1 MRGQFYI
8 ILVVLFLQFPSGF
21 GLQAQTNVRVGIY
34 QNEPLVFTDSD
45 GVVKGIYI
53 DILNYIAKIE
63 GWQIEY
69 IAGSWEECISRLE
82 KGKINLLAAI
92 AYSEERSKRYRFN
105 SETLVTNW
113 AQIYT
118 QKNSQI
124 QSLLDL
130 KGKKIAVLNG
140 DIYYQIFKRVD
151 KSFKIKPV
159 FVEVD
164 VYDDILKLLDSRVVD
179 AGIVS
184 RIYGMYHEKDY
195 QITKSPINFSPVELR
210 FAAPKGL
217 SGFIIDSIDRHLR
230 EQKKVQHSV
239 YYRSL
244 NLWMEGVHKLVF
256 PGWLKPFW
264 VLSFIAGLLA
274 LLTGGTLILRWQV
287 RVRTDALRESIAA
300 RERIDSELRIAH
312 EIQMDLVPKVFPP
325 FPDRSEFDLYAV
337 LEPAKQVGGDFYD
350 FFFIDPQ
357 RLCFLI
363 GDVSDKGVPAALLMA
378 RTKTLIKSAAKGR
391 IGPDQILDIVNKEV
405 SINNDLFM
413 FVTVFCGILKT
424 DTGEVWYTNAGHNS
438 PLMVYPLE
446 DPEYLAG
453 TGSTALG
460 IDVDSTFKK
469 ANIVL
474 KSGYTL
480 FMYTDG
486 VTEAFNRDEETFSE
500 QRLIQALSSYRK
512 ASTRQMVLSILKK
525 IKIFSG
531 DMPQTDDIAILALK
545 FTPAEVQ
552 THEQDIYSKK

>member
-1 MRGQFYI
+1 MSRRFYI
-8 ILVVLFLQFPSGF
+8 ILGLLLIQFPSGS
-21 GLQAQTNVRVGIY
+21 GLRGQTNVVVGIY

-45 GVVKGIYI
+45 GAIKGIYI
-53 DILNYIAKIE
+53 DILSYIGKIE

-69 IAGSWEECISRLE
+69 IAGSWDECISRLE
-82 KGKINLLAAI
+82 KGEIDLLVAI
-92 AYSEERSKRYRFN
+92 AYSEERSKRYHFN
-105 SETLVTNW
+105 SQTLVTNW
-113 AQIYT
+113 AQVYT
-118 QKNSQI
+118 QQNSQI

-130 KGKKIAVLNG
+130 TGKKIAALTG

-164 VYDDILKLLDSRVVD
+164 VYDDILKLLDSRAVD

-195 QITKSPINFSPVELR
+195 QIKKSPINFSPVELR
-210 FAAPKGL
+210 FAAPKDL
-217 SGFIIDSIDRHLR
+217 NDPIIDSIDRHLK
-230 EQKKVQHSV
+230 ELKKDQHSI

-244 NLWMEGVHKLVF
+244 NLWTEGVHKLVF

-287 RVRTDALRESIAA
+287 RVRTEALRESIAA
-300 RERIDSELRIAH
+300 RERIESDLRIAH

-325 FPDRSEFDLYAV
+325 FPDRSDFDLYAV

-350 FFFIDPQ
+350 FFFIDPH

-378 RTKTLIKSAAKGR
+378 RTKTLIKSAAKSMV
-391 IGPDQILDIVNKEV
+391 GPDKILDIVNKEV

-438 PLMVYPLE
+438 PLMVFLRK
-446 DPEYLAG
+446 DPAFIAG

-460 IDVDSTFKK
+460 IDEDSTFKK
-469 ANIVL
+469 THIML

-486 VTEAFNRDEETFSE
+486 VTEAFNKDEETFSE
-500 QRLIQALSSYRK
+500 ERLIQALSSYRH
-512 ASTRQMVLSILKK
+512 ASTRDMVLSILKK
-525 IKIFSG
+525 IKAFAG

-545 FTPAEVQ
+545 YTPSEA
-552 THEQDIYSKK
+552 